1 MLISIALSALC
12 SMLEAT
18 LLSTP
23 LSFITGLE
31 EQGVKGAAR
40 LKKLKQN
47 TDRPISAILCLNTIA
62 NTVGAS
68 IVGSLVYEVYG
79 DALVGAFSTVFT
91 LMILFFSEIIPKTIG
106 TSYWRSLALPASSII
121 SGMIFITYPLVWI
134 LEKFTKLISS
144 RSEQVSVS
152 REDISAMVSVAT
164 EEEEIEK
171 EEKKMIQNILKLD
184 EVTAHEIMT
193 PSVVVEM
200 VPGNMTIREFYE
212 SENTHSR
219 ILIYDEENDEYV
231 TGYVLRQE
239 VLEKMAEDK
248 FDVTL
253 DDIIR
258 PIMTFRE
265 EDSVSDIWETLLEKK
280 ELLFSMGVDK
290 VEVLDFTRDFST
302 MTTKEYL
309 LMLIEKYGAKTI
321 LIGYDNRMGC
331 DAKCADEV
339 AAVAEGLGLEVVRSV
354 MIPSAGGIAVSS
366 TKIRQRIEEGDMD
379 AAASMLGYDYSLH
392 GVVVAG
398 NRLGSTIGFP
408 TANMQLYEQLKLIP
422 GNGVYFVKVQTL
434 GRCFHGMCNVG
445 FRPTV
450 GSGGSRT
457 METHIFDFEEDIYG
471 LDIEVTFLRKIRDEI
486 RFDSL
491 EELALQLEKDRGS
504 CMDLI

>member
-1 MLISIALSALC
+1 MEEQLIYIIMLVSIALSALC
-12 SMLEAT
+12 STLEAT

-40 LKKLKQN
+40 LKRLKQN

-106 TSYWRSLALPASSII
+106 TSYWRKLAIPASSII
-121 SGMIFITYPLVWI
+121 SGMIFISYPLVWI

-200 VPGNMTIREFYE
+200 VPGNMTIREFYD

-248 FDVTL
+248 FNVAL
-253 DDIIR
+253 DEIIR
-258 PIMTFRE
+258 PIMTFKE
-265 EDSVSDIWETLLEKK
+265 DDSVSDIWEKLIEKK
-280 ELLFSMGVDK
+280 EHISAILDEYGSLRGIVTMEDVIETMLGHEIVDEKDEVVDMQEYAKEQWEKAQKDIEK
-290 VEVLDFTRDFST
+290 VED
-302 MTTKEYL
+302 
-309 LMLIEKYGAKTI
+309 
-321 LIGYDNRMGC
+321 
-331 DAKCADEV
+331 
-339 AAVAEGLGLEVVRSV
+339 
-354 MIPSAGGIAVSS
+354 
-366 TKIRQRIEEGDMD
+366 
-379 AAASMLGYDYSLH
+379 
-392 GVVVAG
+392 
-398 NRLGSTIGFP
+398 
-408 TANMQLYEQLKLIP
+408 
-422 GNGVYFVKVQTL
+422 
-434 GRCFHGMCNVG
+434 
-445 FRPTV
+445 
-450 GSGGSRT
+450 
-457 METHIFDFEEDIYG
+457 
-471 LDIEVTFLRKIRDEI
+471 
-486 RFDSL
+486 
-491 EELALQLEKDRGS
+491 
-504 CMDLI
+504 